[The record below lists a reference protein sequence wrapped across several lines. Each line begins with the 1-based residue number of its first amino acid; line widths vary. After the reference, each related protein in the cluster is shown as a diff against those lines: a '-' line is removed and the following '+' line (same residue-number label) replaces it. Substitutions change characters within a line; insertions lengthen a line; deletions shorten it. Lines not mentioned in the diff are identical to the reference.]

1 VVETKKER
9 EGGRVGGTKKE
20 RRRRRKSIKNYIC
33 SEIPK
38 CKMLSCPTKSS

>member
-9 EGGRVGGTKKE
+9 EGGGHKE
-20 RRRRRKSIKNYIC
+20 RKKKKKKNKNYIC

>member
-9 EGGRVGGTKKE
+9 EGGGHKE
-20 RRRRRKSIKNYIC
+20 RKKKKKNKNYIC